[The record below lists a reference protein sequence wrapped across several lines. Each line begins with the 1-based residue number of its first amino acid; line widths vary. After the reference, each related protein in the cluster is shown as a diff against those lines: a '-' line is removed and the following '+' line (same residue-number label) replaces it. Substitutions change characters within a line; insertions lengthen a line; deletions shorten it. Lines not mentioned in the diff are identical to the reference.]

1 MSVLPL
7 GWAELPLSELA
18 EVRLGRQRAPMN
30 HSGDQMRP
38 YLRAANVGWDGLQLD
53 DVKSMNFTDHE
64 MATYRLAP
72 GDLLLSEAS
81 GSAGEVGKP
90 ALWNGEV
97 DDCAFQNTLLR
108 VRAHGMEPRF
118 LLHYFGFVALTG
130 RFVEHSRGVGIHHL
144 GRARLASWPT
154 PKPPADEQ
162 RRIVDILE
170 GHLSRLDAGGRYLSD
185 GLQRTRRWA
194 AGVADLLLWEPG
206 WPTHRLGTLLREPMR
221 NGRSDRVVTGSSS
234 GIRTLTLTAVTR
246 NEFCSANTKLTTT
259 GAEVARELWLEPGDI
274 FVQRANTP
282 ELVGTAALF
291 NGPKNWAIFPD
302 LLIRLR
308 ADEDLIHSRFL
319 VAALRSERSH
329 RSLRAKAKG
338 LAGSMPKVDQTTV
351 AAIDIPLPP
360 LSHQRTIIEELEKTY
375 FASTAL
381 ATSLRSQEQR
391 SNSLRRAL
399 LQAAFSGK
407 LTGRHTDIEVIEELA
422 GV

>member
-1 MSVLPL
+1 VSVLPV
-7 GWAELPLSELA
+7 GWAEWPLSELA

-38 YLRAANVGWDGLQLD
+38 YLRAANVGWGGLQLD

-108 VRAHGMEPRF
+108 VRPHGMEPRF

-170 GHLSRLDAGGRYLSD
+170 DHLSRLEAADRYVSSALRRLDGIAESTLRGFLTINNDDRPLGELLEIPLS
-185 GLQRTRRWA
+185 
-194 AGVADLLLWEPG
+194 
-206 WPTHRLGTLLREPMR
+206 
-221 NGRSDRVVTGSSS
+221 NGRSVPTRDDGFPVLR
-234 GIRTLTLTAVTR
+234 LTALKDLGVDLR
-246 NEFCSANTKLTTT
+246 ERKGGDWVIADARRFQVSRGDFLIARGNGSLRLV
-259 GAEVARELWLEPGDI
+259 GRGSLVRDDPDEVAYPDTAIRARAAREVITPDFLDVVWNSTRTR
-274 FVQRANTP
+274 VQIEEMARTTAGIYKVNQKQLAAVRLP
-282 ELVGTAALF
+282 IPSMADQRRIVGRMAE
-291 NGPKNWAIFPD
+291 I
-302 LLIRLR
+302 
-308 ADEDLIHSRFL
+308 DEQAR
-319 VAALRSERSH
+319 RSH
-329 RSLRAKAKG
+329 HALEQARTRGAVLR
-338 LAGSMPKVDQTTV
+338 P
-351 AAIDIPLPP
+351 
-360 LSHQRTIIEELEKTY
+360 
-375 FASTAL
+375 
-381 ATSLRSQEQR
+381 
-391 SNSLRRAL
+391 AL
-399 LQAAFSGK
+399 LAAAFSGR
-407 LTGRHTDIEVIEELA
+407 LTGQRTDQDVIEELA
-422 GV
+422 SV